1 MYLLY
6 NELARKKLANSK
18 FTPSLASQ
26 SIPKLSDLFLNSL
39 LNKPP
44 AVAKASEDLRIEVK
58 YQSNLEI
65 AGFLLKFCKK
75 HP

>member
-1 MYLLY
+1 
-6 NELARKKLANSK
+6 
-18 FTPSLASQ
+18 
-26 SIPKLSDLFLNSL
+26 

-75 HP
+75 HSQIILFYFNLTK